1 MPVIRC
7 RNIRKLH
14 NKDFTPNEDKGAIL
28 VVLQGNSIFSKC
40 GGSKNTCGHWTK
52 IDVAYPGIDD
62 FDFKKAALSQSI
74 MPRKFTFPLQ
84 GKDIEPAPIL
94 IED

>member
-7 RNIRKLH
+7 RNIKKLH
-14 NKDFTPNEDKGAIL
+14 NKDFRPTEDKGAIL
-28 VVLQGNSIFSKC
+28 VVLEGNSIFAKC
-40 GGSKNTCGHWTK
+40 GGNKNTCGHWTK
-52 IDVAYPGIDD
+52 IDVTLPGIDLD
-62 FDFKKAALSQSI
+62 FDKAALKQSI
-74 MPRKFTFPLQ
+74 MPKNYKFPLQ